1 MKERFTTSKY
11 RYLEMTIENVFR
23 CNFND
28 TYYHETVYID
38 NENGKNRSTVGFDE
52 NGLIMIDSVNTDYD
66 NKVRHKWRSMLAT
79 GTRSN
84 KNKYLVEDPIFVNSL
99 NRQLSQLADCVAY
112 CVKKRFRKDEPE
124 RMHDLFEEH
133 YQRLSNRFF
142 RGSRDPN
149 EQDTVENYGIKI
161 YPLNKE

>member
-1 MKERFTTSKY
+1 
-11 RYLEMTIENVFR
+11 MTIENVFR